1 MTPFFSTAWHMYSE
15 HVGSNR
21 QACGNQGEI
30 KRLYTRRTKR
40 MALFIVSLSLAHPAH
55 GGLEL
60 RAQRVEGDRGAV
72 TLGVYHEIEMMWD
85 VIAGPSK
92 DFPETALDTISDHG
106 ISDPARNRNPKPVML
121 HTIRQPEEDETS
133 RMHLPAAIVNS
144 LVVRRSRYS
153 ISFRKSFV
161 GFSSHS
167 RSASFA
173 LSPDDV
179 SEPAGPLW
187 STCARE
193 IRGSFFAGCCWAG
206 MSSSW

>member
-92 DFPETALDTISDHG
+92 DFPETALDTISDHC
-106 ISDPARNRNPKPVML
+106 ISDPARNRNRSEE
-121 HTIRQPEEDETS
+121 HTSELQSPYE
-133 RMHLPAAIVNS
+133 
-144 LVVRRSRYS
+144 LVCR
-153 ISFRKSFV
+153 
-161 GFSSHS
+161 
-167 RSASFA
+167 
-173 LSPDDV
+173 L
-179 SEPAGPLW
+179 LL
-187 STCARE
+187 E
-193 IRGSFFAGCCWAG
+193 I
-206 MSSSW
+206 